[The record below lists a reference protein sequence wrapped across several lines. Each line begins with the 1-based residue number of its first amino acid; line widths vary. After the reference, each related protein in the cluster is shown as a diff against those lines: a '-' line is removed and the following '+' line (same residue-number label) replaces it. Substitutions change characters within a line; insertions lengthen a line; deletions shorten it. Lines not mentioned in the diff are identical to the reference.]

1 MTAEFS
7 SGIMKIYVLS
17 YGLNY
22 GPVDFLIVL
31 WVFLFVGWFFP
42 QTFWMSEVGFPAL
55 IQITGICL
63 YIKCKSLC
71 IHNPSL

>member
-31 WVFLFVGWFFP
+31 WVFLSVGCFFFP
-42 QTFWMSEVGFPAL
+42 DFLDV
-55 IQITGICL
+55 
-63 YIKCKSLC
+63 
-71 IHNPSL
+71 